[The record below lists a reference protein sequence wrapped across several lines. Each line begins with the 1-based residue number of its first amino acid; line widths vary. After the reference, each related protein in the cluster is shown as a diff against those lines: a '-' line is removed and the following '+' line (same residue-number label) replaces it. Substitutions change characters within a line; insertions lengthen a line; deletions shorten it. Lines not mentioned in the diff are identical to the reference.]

1 MYHAGFS
8 SGNSGVD
15 ASVLLCGDWLQCR
28 AVPGSGPRS
37 ADWIWSGRVTRAKP
51 MTDSKLQ
58 RLNMV
63 ESQVRPS
70 DVTDR
75 RIIKAMLEV
84 PREKFVPTSLAS
96 MAYMDE
102 PLPVG
107 TANGAGARYL
117 LAPRTFA
124 KLVQLA
130 DVGPEAT
137 VLDVGCAT
145 GYSTAVLARLAKR
158 VIAVESD
165 QELAERARRLLE
177 EVGAGNAVVVHGR
190 LAAGAPAD
198 APYDVIL
205 LNGAAE
211 TVAPAL
217 LEQLGDGGRLAAI
230 VAQGPLCRAQV
241 WRRIGKTFDARPA
254 FEAGAAVLPGFER
267 PAEFVF

>member
-1 MYHAGFS
+1 MQASQVATRGL
-8 SGNSGVD
+8 GV
-15 ASVLLCGDWLQCR
+15 S
-28 AVPGSGPRS
+28 RS
-37 ADWIWSGRVTRAKP
+37 ALRRLATVPSDAGVWPPFSGLDMVRPRYPGEA

-84 PREKFVPTSLAS
+84 PREKFVPAALAS

-217 LEQLGDGGRLAAI
+217 LEQLSDGGRLAAI
-230 VAQGPLCRAQV
+230 AAQGPLCRAQI